1 MLRHEICLTNQ
12 LIQEQAQQIIPLCL
26 STVSCS
32 PLIHSR
38 RVSVLY
44 GNVTWRPVMVTSISS
59 RIFFSSRIMAL
70 RSVEI

>member
-12 LIQEQAQQIIPLCL
+12 MIQGQAQQIIPLCL

-32 PLIHSR
+32 PLIHSG

-44 GNVTWRPVMVTSISS
+44 GSVTWRPLMVTSISS

-70 RSVEI
+70 RSAEM